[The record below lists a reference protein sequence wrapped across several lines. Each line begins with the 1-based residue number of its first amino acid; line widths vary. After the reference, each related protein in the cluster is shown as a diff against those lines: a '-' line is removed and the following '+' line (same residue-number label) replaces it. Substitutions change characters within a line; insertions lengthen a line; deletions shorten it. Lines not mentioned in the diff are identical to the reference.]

1 MLRFGIFTVLV
12 TVAFGVFAERPN
24 VILVMT
30 DDQGYGDFGATGNQ
44 LIRTPHL
51 DAMAKRSATMTTFY
65 VSPVCSPTRACL
77 MTGRYNYRT
86 RVIDTWLG
94 RSMME
99 PEEVTVAEVLRDA
112 GYATGIFGKWH
123 LGDSYP
129 MRAIDQGFGEAL
141 VHRGGGLG
149 QPADHPDNDRRYTD
163 PILYRNGDAVE
174 TKGYCTD
181 VYFDA
186 AKTFIRTKADAKEPF
201 FAYIAM
207 NAPHGPFHDVPE
219 ELREAYTKVPLETLS
234 KNPISERRLAA
245 EKDKLERIAAM
256 ITNVDNNMGELFS
269 FLDVEGLTENTLVI
283 FLTDNGPNTDR
294 YAGPFRGKKSD
305 VYDGGVRTPVWFQWP
320 ARLKPGMSSDALS
333 AHIDLMPT
341 ILDACEVDA
350 PKSESMDGRSLL
362 PILEGTD
369 KAWIDRTITLQTH
382 RGTQPMRYH
391 HFMTRD
397 ARWKLVHPSGFGRY
411 GFEGEPNFELYDLE
425 KDPGEQNNVATKN
438 PKTVARLKK
447 EYDAWF
453 DDVSSTRPDN
463 YAPPIIQIGTPHEN
477 PTSLTRQDWIAE
489 NWGQDATGYWNADFA
504 SEGKYAVTVHLYPT
518 NKPATVTLTV
528 GTSSHRADVAAHA
541 NKAVFPDIDL
551 RKGLARI
558 EASADYESRVVFAN
572 QLEFER
578 R

>member
-1 MLRFGIFTVLV
+1 MLRFGIFVGLM

-44 LIRTPHL
+44 LIRTPYL

-65 VSPVCSPTRACL
+65 VSAVCSPTRASL

-99 PEEVTVAEVLRDA
+99 PGEVTVAEVLLDA

-129 MRAIDQGFGEAL
+129 MRAIDQGFEEAL

-163 PILYRNGDAVE
+163 PILYHNGVAVE

-181 VYFDA
+181 IYFDA
-186 AKTFIRTKADAKEPF
+186 AKTFIRTKAAAKESF
-201 FAYIAM
+201 FAYVAM

-219 ELREAYTKVPLETLS
+219 GLRETYATVPLEALS
-234 KNPISERRLAA
+234 KKPIPEKRLAA

-256 ITNVDNNMGELFS
+256 ITNVDDNMGELFS
-269 FLDVEGLTENTLVI
+269 FLEDEGLTENTLVI

-294 YAGPFRGKKSD
+294 YAGPFRGMKSD
-305 VYDGGVRTPVWFQWP
+305 VYDGGVRTPIWFQWP
-320 ARLKPGMSSDALS
+320 ARLDAGTSSDALS

-341 ILDACEVDA
+341 ILDACEVDM
-350 PKSESMDGRSLL
+350 PKSLSIDGRSLL
-362 PILEGTD
+362 PILEGSD
-369 KAWIDRTITLQTH
+369 KAWPDRTITLQTH

-397 ARWKLVHPSGFGRY
+397 SRWKLVHPSGFRHY

-425 KDPGEQNNVATKN
+425 NDPGEQKNVGATN
-438 PKTVARLKK
+438 PNIVARLKD

-463 YAPPIIQIGTPHEN
+463 YAPPTIQIGTPHEN
-477 PTSLTRQDWIAE
+477 PTALTRQDWIAE
-489 NWGQDATGYWNADFA
+489 SWGQDATGYWNADFVGGA
-504 SEGKYAVTVHLYPT
+504 YAVTVHLYPM
-518 NKPATVTLTV
+518 NKAGTVTLTIGEKSFSQEV
-528 GTSSHRADVAAHA
+528 DAHA
-541 NKAVFPDIDL
+541 REAHFSRLRIPAGRHRIQAVANF
-551 RKGLARI
+551 GAR
-558 EASADYESRVVFAN
+558 VTHAN
-572 QLEFER
+572 QLALKKL
-578 R
+578 